1 MDIPATSSGEAI
13 DAARRARARRELG
26 DLDFL
31 RSLKAAAAA
40 GATEK
45 EISRALG
52 IPQPSLEGLL
62 RTAEDRAAPILP
74 GFSGASP
81 YEIAQR
87 LAAGYIDRDRAVEE
101 LSRWSYPPDS
111 SRAAAESEPD
121 PTPYPS
127 PPGSFDDVEHAFF
140 HGLIDK
146 QTYGTVLEA
155 YAKSLEGPR

>member
-1 MDIPATSSGEAI
+1 MNIPASRSAEAI
-13 DAARRARARRELG
+13 GAARRARARRDLG

-31 RSLKAAAAA
+31 RALQAAAVA
-40 GATEK
+40 GASEE

-52 IPQPSLEGLL
+52 IPQPSLHGLL
-62 RTAEDRAAPILP
+62 RTAEDRAAPIRP

-87 LAAGYIDRDRAVEE
+87 FAAGYIDRNRAVEE
-101 LSRWSYPPDS
+101 LSRWTYAPDTA
-111 SRAAAESEPD
+111 RTAAEAEPD
-121 PTPYPS
+121 PTPYPA

-140 HGLIDK
+140 HGLIDR

-155 YAKSLEGPR
+155 YARSLGGPP